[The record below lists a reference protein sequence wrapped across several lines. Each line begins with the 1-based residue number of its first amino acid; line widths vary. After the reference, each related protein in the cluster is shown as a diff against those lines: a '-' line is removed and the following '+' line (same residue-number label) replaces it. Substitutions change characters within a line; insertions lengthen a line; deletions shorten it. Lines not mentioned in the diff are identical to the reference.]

1 MIPVS
6 NEVINILLSYVKA
19 KTNEQ
24 PLEMLVDVGC
34 GTGRYTLPL
43 APHFKKV
50 LGIDM
55 SESQINVAK
64 QNTLANNVSY
74 MVASAE
80 KIPVKN
86 DSVDLVH
93 AGLAAHWFTIDKF
106 VNESVRVLKTN
117 GCLALHA
124 FYPAAKFEYKDL
136 SHDLNSA
143 MSEVWDTLFQYF
155 DKTTGHM
162 LCQYQNIYEAI
173 PLKDKELIT
182 DIPVTVQLSIPEIIG
197 FIQSVYMYQEFMEKD
212 VKGAEH
218 FLTQTEK
225 RFREILGEEADSVR
239 LNMQIKH
246 YCALACKD

>member
-1 MIPVS
+1 MAVQLFKKMAFSSVYQKYMVPVS

-106 VNESVRVLKTN
+106 LNESV
-117 GCLALHA
+117 
-124 FYPAAKFEYKDL
+124 
-136 SHDLNSA
+136 
-143 MSEVWDTLFQYF
+143 
-155 DKTTGHM
+155 
-162 LCQYQNIYEAI
+162 
-173 PLKDKELIT
+173 
-182 DIPVTVQLSIPEIIG
+182 
-197 FIQSVYMYQEFMEKD
+197 
-212 VKGAEH
+212 
-218 FLTQTEK
+218 
-225 RFREILGEEADSVR
+225 
-239 LNMQIKH
+239 
-246 YCALACKD
+246 